1 MHRTAQVR
9 SKLLELG
16 VIDKLSALVTEKVRN
31 DEAEALKEYG
41 IGILANMLSEE
52 SVKEVYLEEL
62 GINHVTAVLN
72 AAPAEGTRC
81 AAMLMVTNL
90 AYQSASIAEKFSSGE
105 VYKLVRS
112 YATAGNETQ
121 RVIKRANTALAVITG
136 EPMAG
141 GVALDT
147 STLPCLYKPKFTGY
161 CLDLDV

>member
-1 MHRTAQVR
+1 MHRAAQVR

-62 GINHVTAVLN
+62 GINQVT
-72 AAPAEGTRC
+72 
-81 AAMLMVTNL
+81 
-90 AYQSASIAEKFSSGE
+90 E